1 MNHKI
6 TEALITEQLEQKAFK
21 SGASTIKRLP
31 DPQLDTPMVVT
42 LDQLHAY
49 ENNPRQ
55 TRNPLYDGLKASIKA
70 RGLDHP
76 PPITRRPGEDQ
87 FIISTGGNTRL
98 AILNEL
104 YAETREDRFFRIHC
118 LFRPWQ
124 SEANALIGH
133 LAENE
138 LHGAL
143 TFIERA
149 QGVAQMKALYEAELS
164 EQLSLRKLS
173 ERLRADGYP
182 MSHVLISRMLECIN
196 SIQPA
201 LPNTLLSGLGGD
213 QVNRL
218 ITFKNSLT
226 KVWNKYDDSDFL
238 DFWLMVLSTHDNDP
252 QSFNFEVIRDQM
264 LGQMA
269 AMLEQDYHSLELDLE
284 IAGNKNHLD
293 KNPLSPGAL
302 KTIEANP
309 PQSIASPAPSSETN
323 KHSDPNTEEY
333 SEKKED
339 WLDND
344 TSDAHKEP
352 ISQIN
357 QVERQSPSN
366 TIKRSD
372 SEHQAIIDGHIVSLS
387 NETERVTRIKQQ
399 VEQVL
404 GNTLPNFEENAL
416 KAIPVMAGGRMA
428 NVSDV
433 WYIEK
438 QIDSPAELRH
448 QISLLVGDLAHF
460 ANIKGVFATQEGL
473 GFGFDKLERDS
484 NPTSNTVFLLL
495 TSLLR
500 LNDNHSNE
508 QLPAPLCAALF
519 SQILVGSYD
528 ITIGHNSAKDI
539 GLTRLPDVELVKLFR
554 LIRLAR
560 RLVDYC
566 KEEDLGHAE

>member
-6 TEALITEQLEQKAFK
+6 TEALITEQLEQQTFK
-21 SGASTIKRLP
+21 SGAATIKRLP

-42 LDQLHAY
+42 LDQLRAY

-55 TRNPLYDGLKASIKA
+55 TKNPLYDDLKASIKA
-70 RGLDHP
+70 RGLDHS
-76 PPITRRPGEDQ
+76 PPITRRPGEEH

-104 YAETREDRFFRIHC
+104 YAETKEDRFFRIHC

-164 EQLSLRKLS
+164 EELSLRRLS

-182 MSHVLISRMLECIN
+182 LSHVLISRMLECIN

-201 LPNTLLSGLGGD
+201 LPNTLLSGLGRP
-213 QVNRL
+213 QIENL
-218 ITFKNSLT
+218 IILKNSLT
-226 KVWNKYDDSDFL
+226 KVWNKYNDSDFL
-238 DFWLMVLSTHDNDP
+238 EFWLMVLSMHDNGPD
-252 QSFNFEVIRDQM
+252 SFNFEVIRDQM

-269 AMLEQDYHSLELDLE
+269 AMLGQDYHSLELDLE

-293 KNPLSPGAL
+293 KNPLSPEAL
-302 KTIEANP
+302 KAIEANP
-309 PQSIASPAPSSETN
+309 PQPITPAVPSTGTN
-323 KHSDPNTEEY
+323 QHSDPKIDEY
-333 SEKKED
+333 SEKQED
-339 WLDND
+339 WLD
-344 TSDAHKEP
+344 DAGDSLEKP

-357 QVERQSPSN
+357 QAERQPPSN
-366 TIKRSD
+366 TAECSD
-372 SEHQAIIDGHIVSLS
+372 SERQAIIDGHIVSPS

-399 VEQVL
+399 VAQVL
-404 GNTLPNFEENAL
+404 GDTLPNFEENAL
-416 KAIPVMAGGRMA
+416 KAIPVMAGGHMA

-438 QIDSPAELRH
+438 QIDSPADLRH
-448 QISLLVGDLAHF
+448 QISLLVSDLARF
-460 ANIKGVFATQEGL
+460 GNIKGIFATQEGL
-473 GFGFDKLERDS
+473 GFGFDKLEHDS
-484 NPTSNTVFLLL
+484 SPTSNTVFLLL

-508 QLPAPLCAALF
+508 QLPAPLSAALF

-528 ITIGHNSAKDI
+528 ITIGHNPAKDI
-539 GLTRLPDVELVKLFR
+539 GLIRLPDVELVKLFR

-560 RLVDYC
+560 KLVDYC
-566 KEEDLGHAE
+566 KEEGLGHAE

>member
-6 TEALITEQLEQKAFK
+6 TEALITEQLEQQTFK
-21 SGASTIKRLP
+21 SGAATIKRLP

-42 LDQLHAY
+42 LDQLRSY

-55 TRNPLYDGLKASIKA
+55 TRNPLYDDLKASIKA
-70 RGLDHP
+70 RGLDHS
-76 PPITRRPGEDQ
+76 PPITRRPGEEH

-104 YAETREDRFFRIHC
+104 YAETKDDRFFRIHC

-149 QGVAQMKALYEAELS
+149 QGVAQMKALYESELS
-164 EQLSLRKLS
+164 EELSLRKLS

-182 MSHVLISRMLECIN
+182 LSHALIGRMLECIN

-201 LPNTLLSGLGGD
+201 LPNTLLSGLGRP
-213 QVNRL
+213 QIENL
-218 ITFKNSLT
+218 IILKNSLT

-238 DFWLMVLSTHDNDP
+238 EFWLMVLSMHDNGPD
-252 QSFNFEVIRDQM
+252 SFNFEVIRDQM

-269 AMLEQDYHSLELDLE
+269 AMLGQDYHSLELDLE

-293 KNPLSPGAL
+293 KNPLSPEAL

-309 PQSIASPAPSSETN
+309 PQLTPAAPSTDTN
-323 KHSDPNTEEY
+323 QHSDPKTEEY
-333 SEKKED
+333 SEKQED
-339 WLDND
+339 WLDD
-344 TSDAHKEP
+344 TRGSLEEP

-357 QVERQSPSN
+357 QAEHQPPSN
-366 TIKRSD
+366 TVERSD
-372 SEHQAIIDGHIVSLS
+372 SERQAIIDGHIVSPS

-399 VEQVL
+399 IAASL
-404 GNTLPNFEENAL
+404 GDTLPNFEENAL
-416 KAIPVMAGGRMA
+416 KAIPVMAGGHMA

-438 QIDSPAELRH
+438 QIDSPADLRH
-448 QISLLVGDLAHF
+448 QISLLVSDLARF
-460 ANIKGVFATQEGL
+460 GNIKGIFATQEGL
-473 GFGFDKLERDS
+473 GFGFDKLEHDS
-484 NPTSNTVFLLL
+484 SPTSNTVSLLL

-500 LNDNHSNE
+500 LNDNLSNE
-508 QLPAPLCAALF
+508 QLPAPLSAALF
-519 SQILVGSYD
+519 SQILIGSYD

-539 GLTRLPDVELVKLFR
+539 GLIRLPDVELVKLFR

-560 RLVDYC
+560 KLVDYC
-566 KEEDLGHAE
+566 QEEDAGHDE

>member
-6 TEALITEQLEQKAFK
+6 TEALIAEQLEQQTFK
-21 SGASTIKRLP
+21 SGAATIKRLP

-42 LDQLHAY
+42 LDQLRSY

-55 TRNPLYDGLKASIKA
+55 TRNPLYDDLKASIKA
-70 RGLDHP
+70 RGLDHS
-76 PPITRRPGEDQ
+76 PPITRRPGEEH

-104 YAETREDRFFRIHC
+104 YAETKDDRFFRIHC

-149 QGVAQMKALYEAELS
+149 QGVAQMKALYESELS
-164 EQLSLRKLS
+164 EELSLRKLS
-173 ERLRADGYP
+173 DRLKADGYP
-182 MSHVLISRMLECIN
+182 ISIGLISRMLECIN

-213 QVNRL
+213 QVNKL

-238 DFWLMVLSTHDNDP
+238 EFWLMVLSMHDNGPD
-252 QSFNFEVIRDQM
+252 SFNFEVIRDQM

-269 AMLEQDYHSLELDLE
+269 AMLGQDYHSLELDLE

-293 KNPLSPGAL
+293 KNPLSPEAL

-309 PQSIASPAPSSETN
+309 PQLTPAAPSTDTN
-323 KHSDPNTEEY
+323 QHSDPKTEEY
-333 SEKKED
+333 SEKQED
-339 WLDND
+339 WLDD
-344 TSDAHKEP
+344 TKDSLEEP

-357 QVERQSPSN
+357 QAEHQPPSN
-366 TIKRSD
+366 TAERSD
-372 SEHQAIIDGHIVSLS
+372 SERQAIIDGHIVSPS

-399 VEQVL
+399 IATSL
-404 GNTLPNFEENAL
+404 GDTLPNFEENAL
-416 KAIPVMAGGRMA
+416 KAIPVMAGGHMA

-438 QIDSPAELRH
+438 QIDSPADLRH
-448 QISLLVGDLAHF
+448 QISLLVSDLARF
-460 ANIKGVFATQEGL
+460 GSIKGIFATQEGL
-473 GFGFDKLERDS
+473 GFGFDKLEHDS
-484 NPTSNTVFLLL
+484 SPTSNTVSLLL

-500 LNDNHSNE
+500 LNDNLSNE
-508 QLPAPLCAALF
+508 QLPTPLSAALF
-519 SQILVGSYD
+519 SQILIGSYD

-539 GLTRLPDVELVKLFR
+539 GLIRLPDVELVKLFR

-560 RLVDYC
+560 KLVDYC
-566 KEEDLGHAE
+566 QEEDAGHDE

>member
-6 TEALITEQLEQKAFK
+6 TEALITEQLEQQTFK
-21 SGASTIKRLP
+21 SGAATIKRLP

-42 LDQLHAY
+42 LDQLRAY

-55 TRNPLYDGLKASIKA
+55 TKNPLYDDLKASIKA
-70 RGLDHP
+70 RGLDHS
-76 PPITRRPGEDQ
+76 PPITRRPGEEH

-104 YAETREDRFFRIHC
+104 YAETKEDRFFRIHC

-149 QGVAQMKALYEAELS
+149 QGVAQMKVLYESELS
-164 EQLSLRKLS
+164 EELSLRKLS

-182 MSHVLISRMLECIN
+182 VSFGLIGKMLECIN

-201 LPNTLLSGLGGD
+201 LPNTLLSGLGRP
-213 QVNRL
+213 QIENL
-218 ITFKNSLT
+218 IILKNSLS

-238 DFWLMVLSTHDNDP
+238 EFWLMVLSMHDNGP
-252 QSFNFEVIRDQM
+252 ESFNFEVIRDQM

-269 AMLEQDYHSLELDLE
+269 AMLGQDYHSLELDLE

-293 KNPLSPGAL
+293 KNPLSPEAL

-309 PQSIASPAPSSETN
+309 PQPITSTAASTDTN
-323 KHSDPNTEEY
+323 QHSDPKTEEY
-333 SEKKED
+333 SEKQED
-339 WLDND
+339 WLD
-344 TSDAHKEP
+344 DAGDSLEKP

-357 QVERQSPSN
+357 QAEHQPPSN
-366 TIKRSD
+366 TAERSD
-372 SEHQAIIDGHIVSLS
+372 SERQAIIDGHIVSPS

-399 VEQVL
+399 VAQVL
-404 GNTLPNFEENAL
+404 GDTLPNFEENAL

-448 QISLLVGDLAHF
+448 QISLLVSDLAYF
-460 ANIKGVFATQEGL
+460 ANIKGIFATQEGL
-473 GFGFDKLERDS
+473 GFGFDKLEHDS
-484 NPTSNTVFLLL
+484 SPTSNTVFLLL

-500 LNDNHSNE
+500 LNENHSNE
-508 QLPAPLCAALF
+508 QLPAPLSAALF

-528 ITIGHNSAKDI
+528 ITIGHNPAKDI
-539 GLTRLPDVELVKLFR
+539 GLIRLPDVELVKLFR

-560 RLVDYC
+560 KLVDYC
-566 KEEDLGHAE
+566 KEEGLGHAE

>member
-6 TEALITEQLEQKAFK
+6 TEALIAEQLEQQTFK
-21 SGASTIKRLP
+21 SGAATIKRLP

-42 LDQLHAY
+42 LDQLRSY

-55 TRNPLYDGLKASIKA
+55 TRNPLYDDLKASIKA
-70 RGLDHP
+70 RGLDHS
-76 PPITRRPGEDQ
+76 PPITRRPGEEH

-104 YAETREDRFFRIHC
+104 YAETKDDRFFRIHC

-149 QGVAQMKALYEAELS
+149 QGVAQMKALYESELS
-164 EQLSLRKLS
+164 EELSLRKLS
-173 ERLRADGYP
+173 DRLKADGYP
-182 MSHVLISRMLECIN
+182 ISIGLISRMLECIN

-213 QVNRL
+213 QVNKL

-238 DFWLMVLSTHDNDP
+238 EFWLMVLSMHDNGPD
-252 QSFNFEVIRDQM
+252 SFNFEVIRDQM

-269 AMLEQDYHSLELDLE
+269 AMLGQDYHSLELDLE

-293 KNPLSPGAL
+293 KNPLSPEAL

-309 PQSIASPAPSSETN
+309 PQLTPAAPSTDTN
-323 KHSDPNTEEY
+323 QHSDPKTEEY
-333 SEKKED
+333 SEKQED
-339 WLDND
+339 WLDD
-344 TSDAHKEP
+344 TKDSLEEP

-357 QVERQSPSN
+357 QAEHQPPSN
-366 TIKRSD
+366 TAERSD
-372 SEHQAIIDGHIVSLS
+372 SERQAIIDGHIVSPS

-399 VEQVL
+399 IATSL
-404 GNTLPNFEENAL
+404 GDTLPNFEENAL
-416 KAIPVMAGGRMA
+416 KAIPVMAGGHMA

-438 QIDSPAELRH
+438 QIDSPADLRH
-448 QISLLVGDLAHF
+448 QISLLVSDLARF
-460 ANIKGVFATQEGL
+460 GSIKGIFATQEGL
-473 GFGFDKLERDS
+473 GFGFDKLEHDS
-484 NPTSNTVFLLL
+484 SPTSNTVSLLL

-500 LNDNHSNE
+500 LNDNLSNE
-508 QLPAPLCAALF
+508 QLPAPLSAALF
-519 SQILVGSYD
+519 SQILIGSYD

-539 GLTRLPDVELVKLFR
+539 GLIRLPDVELVKLFR

-560 RLVDYC
+560 KLVDYC
-566 KEEDLGHAE
+566 QEEDAGHDE

>member
-6 TEALITEQLEQKAFK
+6 TEALITEQLEQQTFK
-21 SGASTIKRLP
+21 SGAATIKRLP

-42 LDQLHAY
+42 LDQLRAY

-55 TRNPLYDGLKASIKA
+55 TKNPLYDDLKASIKA
-70 RGLDHP
+70 RGLDHS
-76 PPITRRPGEDQ
+76 PPITRRPGEEH

-104 YAETREDRFFRIHC
+104 YAETKEDRFFRIHC

-164 EQLSLRKLS
+164 EELSLRRLS

-182 MSHVLISRMLECIN
+182 LSHVLISRMLECIN

-201 LPNTLLSGLGGD
+201 LPNTLLSGLGRP
-213 QVNRL
+213 QIENL
-218 ITFKNSLT
+218 IILKNSLT
-226 KVWNKYDDSDFL
+226 KVWNKYNDSDFL
-238 DFWLMVLSTHDNDP
+238 EFWLMVLSMHDNGP
-252 QSFNFEVIRDQM
+252 ESFNFEVIRDQM

-269 AMLEQDYHSLELDLE
+269 AMLGQDYHSLELDLE

-293 KNPLSPGAL
+293 KNPLSPEAL
-302 KTIEANP
+302 KAIEANP
-309 PQSIASPAPSSETN
+309 PQPITPAVPSTGTN
-323 KHSDPNTEEY
+323 QHSDPKIDEY
-333 SEKKED
+333 SEKQED
-339 WLDND
+339 WLD
-344 TSDAHKEP
+344 DAGDSLEEP

-357 QVERQSPSN
+357 QAEHQPPSN
-366 TIKRSD
+366 TAERMD
-372 SEHQAIIDGHIVSLS
+372 SERQAIIDGHIVSPS

-399 VEQVL
+399 VAQVL
-404 GNTLPNFEENAL
+404 GDTLPNFEENAL
-416 KAIPVMAGGRMA
+416 KAIPVMAGGHMA

-438 QIDSPAELRH
+438 QIDSPADLRH
-448 QISLLVGDLAHF
+448 QISLLVSDLARF
-460 ANIKGVFATQEGL
+460 GNIKGIFATQEGL
-473 GFGFDKLERDS
+473 GFGFDKLEHDS
-484 NPTSNTVFLLL
+484 SPTSNTVFLLL

-508 QLPAPLCAALF
+508 QLPAPLSAALF

-528 ITIGHNSAKDI
+528 ITIGHNPAKDI
-539 GLTRLPDVELVKLFR
+539 GLKRLPDVEHVNLFR

-560 RLVDYC
+560 KLVDYC
-566 KEEDLGHAE
+566 KEEGLGHAE